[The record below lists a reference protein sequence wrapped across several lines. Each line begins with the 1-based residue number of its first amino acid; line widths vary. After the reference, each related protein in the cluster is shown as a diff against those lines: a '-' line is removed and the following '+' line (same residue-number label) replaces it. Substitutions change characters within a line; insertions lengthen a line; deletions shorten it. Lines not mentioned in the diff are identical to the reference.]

1 MSSILGRISIVPV
14 LVATFWVVSLN
25 ASPTA
30 AATPAAAATAQ
41 DLGPSAASQTVT
53 ASLVL
58 KVRHPEAL
66 ERAVASTQD
75 PNGGSYHRFLSLP
88 DFVAQYAPSAAD
100 IATIEKYL
108 GRFGIQ
114 VTEVYAD
121 RLVMKAT
128 GSIDAFN
135 RVFSTDVHDYAKAGR
150 RFHRPRHAPAIPLL
164 LRDLLIEVAGLSDE
178 AQFHPMHVRP
188 AATGLLP
195 PQAPVLPAKGSTATG
210 VPGSYTVGDVAN
222 LYDVNPLYRAH
233 LDGTGRTIGIAT
245 LANFIPADAY
255 TYWSMIGLDVKANR
269 ITQVHVDGGGDL
281 SGDAGSGETSLDV
294 EQSGG
299 LAPRAKILVYDAPNT
314 DAGFI
319 DLFYKAASDNLVD
332 CLSVSWG
339 TPEELYFAN
348 LNGSDL
354 TGELL
359 AFHQAF
365 LEVAAQGISLFAA
378 SGDAGAYDLDGINVA
393 FNQPFSAVLSVDT
406 PGSDPA
412 ITAAGGTTV
421 PVTLSFGPGAP
432 DLVVSTEQVWGW
444 DYLQNYLV
452 AVGGPQYQNTLFPL
466 GGGGGVSIFWP
477 LPSYQARTN
486 GIRVTASG
494 QSVLYDDG
502 SGSGPQDLFDL
513 RAGFAGRNLPD
524 VSLNADPESGYLLY
538 STPDGGLL
546 AAGGTSFVAP
556 QLNGI
561 SALIA
566 QAEGGRIGLW
576 NPMLY
581 RFQRNYGR
589 STSSPLRDI
598 VAGDNWYYRG
608 MPGYEP
614 GAGLGVLDVA
624 NLAAAIANEHASCH

>member
-164 LRDLLIEVAGLSDE
+164 LRDLLVAVAGLSDE
-178 AQFHPMHVRP
+178 AQFRPMHVRP

-195 PQAPVLPAKGSTATG
+195 PKAPVLPAKGSTATG

-339 TPEELYFAN
+339 ASEELYFAN

-365 LEVAAQGISLFAA
+365 LEAAAQGISLFAA

-421 PVTLSFGPGAP
+421 PVTLSFGPGTP

-452 AVGGPQYQNTLFPL
+452 AVGGPQYQNTRFPG

-513 RAGFAGRNLPD
+513 PAGFAGRNLPD